1 MQLRSLNAIYMGT
14 LWRRLFASVLLAAP
28 ITLAQSQDRDTL
40 DIFVLDTEGGEAV
53 LYIAPTGEA
62 MLFDT
67 GREENFNRILALVQQ
82 EEVRVLDYVIVSH
95 YHGDH
100 VGNAANLP
108 RLPIRNIRQFLDHG
122 PYTTEL
128 QPSQR
133 ALFERYLAVR
143 NMAKARRAV
152 PGEKLSFGGVDVH
165 VVASSGER
173 ISEPLPGAG
182 EPNPMCSSHV
192 PKTDIRAVENDE
204 VVSIVVRYGEFGF
217 LELGDMIWN
226 HEQRL
231 VCPNN
236 LLGTVDVYH
245 TSGHGAHWGSN
256 PVMVHAVRPRV
267 AVMNNAA
274 VKGGDTVTFE
284 TLRSSPNLQDIWQAH
299 FSTEN
304 ATARDNS
311 PEDFIA
317 NLDGSPGH
325 VGHYI
330 KVSARP
336 DGSFTV
342 MNSRNG
348 FSKDYPAN

>member
-1 MQLRSLNAIYMGT
+1 MHYLSRCLLVSA
-14 LWRRLFASVLLAAP
+14 LLAAP
-28 ITLAQSQDRDTL
+28 ITVALSQDRETL

-62 MLFDT
+62 MMYDT
-67 GREENFNRILALVQQ
+67 GRPENFNRILALVQQ
-82 EEVRVLDYVIVSH
+82 EQVQVLDYVIVSH

-100 VGNAANLP
+100 VGNGGNLP
-108 RLPIRNIRQFLDHG
+108 RLPVRNIRQLLDHG

-128 QPSQR
+128 RPQNR
-133 ALFERYLAVR
+133 TLFERYLTVR

-152 PGEKLSFGGVDVH
+152 PGEKLSFGAVEAYVL
-165 VVASSGER
+165 ASSGER
-173 ISEPLPGAG
+173 ISEPLPNAGA
-182 EPNPMCSSHV
+182 PNPLCSNHV

-204 VVSIVVRYGEFGF
+204 VVSVVVRYGDFSF

-226 HEQRL
+226 HEERL

-256 PVMVHAVRPRV
+256 PVMVHAVQPRA
-267 AVMNNAA
+267 AVMNNGDP
-274 VKGGDTVTFE
+274 KGGDTLTFE
-284 TLRSSPNLQDIWQAH
+284 TLRSSPRLEDVWQAH
-299 FSTEN
+299 FSTQN

-311 PEDFIA
+311 PEDYIA

-325 VGHYI
+325 TGHYI
-330 KVSARP
+330 KISARP

-342 MNSRNG
+342 TNNRNG
-348 FSKDYPAN
+348 FTKEYPATNPSR

>member
-1 MQLRSLNAIYMGT
+1 MRNLLRCL
-14 LWRRLFASVLLAAP
+14 LVPVLLAAP
-28 ITLAQSQDRDTL
+28 ITIALSQARDTL
-40 DIFVLDTEGGEAV
+40 DIYVLDTEGGEAV

-67 GREENFNRILALVQQ
+67 GREETFNRILALVEQ
-82 EEVRVLDYVIVSH
+82 EKVRVLDYVIVSH

-100 VGNAANLP
+100 VGGAANLP
-108 RLPIRNIRQFLDHG
+108 DLPIRNIRQFLDHG

-128 QPSQR
+128 QPQQR
-133 ALFERYLAVR
+133 APFERYMALR
-143 NMAKARRAV
+143 DIAKARRAEL
-152 PGEKLSFGGVDVH
+152 GEKFSFGAVDVH
-165 VVASSGER
+165 VVASSGVQIR
-173 ISEPLPGAG
+173 EPLPGAG
-182 EPNPMCSSHV
+182 EPNPLCRNHV
-192 PKTDIRAVENDE
+192 PKTDLRAVENDE
-204 VVSIVVRYGEFGF
+204 VVSVVVRYGDFVF

-231 VCPNN
+231 VCPDN

-274 VKGGDTVTFE
+274 VKGGDAVTFE
-284 TLRSSPNLQDIWQAH
+284 TLRGSPRLQDIWQAH

-304 ATARDNS
+304 AAEQDNS
-311 PEDFIA
+311 QEEFIA
-317 NLDGSPGH
+317 NLDGAAGH
-325 VGHYI
+325 VGYYI
-330 KVSARP
+330 KFSARP

-342 MNSRNG
+342 TNSRNG
-348 FSKDYPAN
+348 FSKEYPTGLAAGSSRR

>member
-1 MQLRSLNAIYMGT
+1 MRHLQRFLLCSLLLIFPI
-14 LWRRLFASVLLAAP
+14 RLVL
-28 ITLAQSQDRDTL
+28 SQDRDTL

-67 GREENFNRILALVQQ
+67 GREENYNRILALVEQ

-128 QPSQR
+128 QPQQR

-143 NMAKARRAV
+143 NMAKARRAE
-152 PGEKLSFGGVDVH
+152 PGEKLSFGAVDVY

-173 ISEPLPGAG
+173 ISEPLPNAGA
-182 EPNPMCSSHV
+182 PNPLCGNHV

-204 VVSIVVRYGEFGF
+204 VVSVVVRYGDFSF

-226 HEQRL
+226 HEERL
-231 VCPNN
+231 VCPDN
-236 LLGTVDVYH
+236 LLGAVDVYH

-256 PVMVHAVRPRV
+256 PVMVYAVQPRV

-274 VKGGDTVTFE
+274 VKGGDAVTFE
-284 TLRSSPNLQDIWQAH
+284 TLRSSSRLEDIWQAH

-304 ATARDNS
+304 AADGDNS
-311 PEDFIA
+311 PEDYIA

-330 KVSARP
+330 KVSARS

-342 MNSRNG
+342 TNSRNG
-348 FSKDYPAN
+348 FTKEYPARRPR